1 LHVVYSAGGLLPRER
16 QNSVVSFSWKHMV
29 HRLRPVRD
37 SVAVFNVDAIY
48 FFRLSQITENDNI
61 GRNAI
66 IPSDMIR
73 VFRYTAV
80 KKAGKISV
88 VCACKLTSVFQ
99 KFVDFYFREFS
110 TAALFISFDDYASG
124 FIIFEDFKHSSLK
137 EPL

>member
-48 FFRLSQITENDNI
+48 FLNDNI

-80 KKAGKISV
+80 KKAGKFSV

-99 KFVDFYFREFS
+99 DFYFREFFFPPQQQHYLSVLTITLVVLLYSKISS
-110 TAALFISFDDYASG
+110 TQV
-124 FIIFEDFKHSSLK
+124 
-137 EPL
+137 

>member
-1 LHVVYSAGGLLPRER
+1 
-16 QNSVVSFSWKHMV
+16 MV

-66 IPSDMIR
+66 IPSDMIC

-88 VCACKLTSVFQ
+88 VCAGKLTSVFQ
-99 KFVDFYFREFS
+99 KFVDFYFREFFFPLQQQHYLSVLTITLVVLLYSKISS
-110 TAALFISFDDYASG
+110 TQV
-124 FIIFEDFKHSSLK
+124 
-137 EPL
+137 